1 MSTAVA
7 KKKKSK
13 AIASAEELTG
23 VQKVA
28 VLLMAVGEE
37 VSAEITK
44 GMTPE
49 EVEIISF
56 EIARMESVDPH
67 VVEEVLEE
75 WQQTERA
82 AFSLAQGGVDY
93 ARRVLEK
100 AFGSQKASSILKRI
114 ESQLHDHVSLVN
126 FRNADPGQLTAVI
139 RNEHPQIIAVLLAF
153 LDPDQV
159 ALVLKGFDAR
169 LGSNILLRMAQMEKL
184 HPEALGVIESSLG
197 ADSDLSMDGE
207 GSTAGGPEAVA
218 EILNRTPSGVEKELM
233 DGLSQGDPELA
244 ETIKDLMFVFED
256 IVSLDDRDIT
266 RVLKDV
272 ETRELALALKV
283 ASDELADRIKGTLTT
298 RARDALEE
306 EIEFLGPVRVSD
318 VETAQASIVRT
329 VRSLEEA
336 GEVVIG
342 ASDDVVI
349 E

>member
-1 MSTAVA
+1 VSTAVA
-7 KKKKSK
+7 RKSK
-13 AIASAEELTG
+13 KPVATAEDLTG

-37 VSAEITK
+37 ASAEITK
-44 GMTPE
+44 GMPPE
-49 EVEIISF
+49 DVETISF
-56 EIARMESVDPH
+56 EIARMNRVDPR

-82 AFSLAQGGVDY
+82 AFSLAEGGVDY

-100 AFGSQKASSILKRI
+100 AFGSQRATNILKRI

-126 FRNADPGQLTAVI
+126 FRNADPAQLTAVI
-139 RNEHPQIIAVLLAF
+139 RNEHPQIISVLLAF

-159 ALVLKGFDAR
+159 AAVLRSFEPK
-169 LGSNILLRMAQMEKL
+169 LGSDILLRMARMEKL
-184 HPEALGVIESSLG
+184 HPEALRVIESSLG
-197 ADSDLSMDGE
+197 ADSDLSMSGE
-207 GSTAGGPEAVA
+207 SSKAGGPEAVA
-218 EILNRTPSGVEKELM
+218 EILNRTPSGMEKELM
-233 DGLSQGDPELA
+233 DGLTHGDPELA

-256 IVSLDDRDIT
+256 IVTLDDKDIT
-266 RVLKDV
+266 RILKDV
-272 ETRELALALKV
+272 DTKELALALKV
-283 ASDELADRIKGTLTT
+283 ASEDLAERLKGTLTS

-318 VETAQASIVRT
+318 VEGAQASIVRT

-336 GEVVIG
+336 GEIVIG
-342 ASDDVVI
+342 ASDDMVI